1 MVDLLDDELKNITGL
16 FKGTDYV
23 FYEVYNPYNGK
34 ADGGWQYGHHWESC
48 INQTWCATGYIGA
61 MLYGV
66 MGMKITEN
74 SISFSPCVPYSLY
87 NISVEGLTVGGS
99 KVDILITGSGS
110 EIEKVVLNGRETE
123 LAVIERNTECC
134 RIEIFLKG

>member
-48 INQTWCATGYIGA
+48 INQTWCATGYIGT

-74 SISFSPCVPYSLY
+74 SISFLRVFR
-87 NISVEGLTVGGS
+87 TVF
-99 KVDILITGSGS
+99 ITFRLR
-110 EIEKVVLNGRETE
+110 VLQ
-123 LAVIERNTECC
+123 LAAVRWIY
-134 RIEIFLKG
+134 